1 MMERR
6 RTESTAFAATL
17 VIHACLLAGLYVAGM
32 LVGPRQIGPQYVE
45 MEIVEVPPPPPVTPP
60 PPVPEPEPEP
70 DTAPEPETAPP
81 PEPPPPRA
89 QPRVQPRTETL
100 QPPTPEPPAPGPV
113 TTSDAPAPVVRLDG
127 IAPGGIGAVPV
138 AVGTPTS
145 RKVGRGGTGTNTT
158 GGGDGQTGA
167 TGAPVVAP
175 VSIASIKKRA
185 QPLNADII
193 DTRGMY
199 TPDAKRLALEG
210 QIKVRLVVDESGRVV
225 QRRLLTKLGYGLD
238 EAAMTKA
245 AELRFEPAIDTNDKP
260 VQSVVIW
267 TFTFVMPE

>member
-1 MMERR
+1 MDRR
-6 RTESTAFAATL
+6 RTESTAFAATML
-17 VIHACLLAGLYVAGM
+17 IHAALLAALYVAGL
-32 LVGPRQIGPQYVE
+32 LVGPRQLGPEYVE
-45 MEIVEVPPPPPVTPP
+45 MEIVELPPPPTPPP

-70 DTAPEPETAPP
+70 EPEATPP
-81 PEPPPPRA
+81 PTPPPPSRV
-89 QPRVQPRTETL
+89 QPRVQPRV
-100 QPPTPEPPAPGPV
+100 QAPPTPVPPAPGPV
-113 TTSDAPAPVVRLDG
+113 TSSDAPAPVVRLDG

-138 AVGTPTS
+138 AVGTPTG

-158 GGGDGQTGA
+158 GGGDGEPGA

-175 VSIASIKKRA
+175 VSIASIKQRA

-199 TPDAKRLALEG
+199 TPDARRLAVEG

-225 QRRLLTKLGYGLD
+225 QRRLLTKLGHGLD
-238 EAAMTKA
+238 EAAMEKA
-245 AELRFEPAIDTNDKP
+245 QELRFEPAIDTNDRP

>member
-1 MMERR
+1 MDRR
-6 RTESTAFAATL
+6 RTESRAFAATL
-17 VIHACLLAGLYVAGM
+17 IIHAALLAALYVAGL
-32 LVGPRQIGPQYVE
+32 LVGPRQLGPEYVE
-45 MEIVEVPPPPPVTPP
+45 MEIVELPPPPPTPPP

-70 DTAPEPETAPP
+70 EPEAAPP
-81 PEPPPPRA
+81 PEPPPPSRV
-89 QPRVQPRTETL
+89 QPRVQPRVETPR
-100 QPPTPEPPAPGPV
+100 PPVPPAPGPV
-113 TTSDAPAPVVRLDG
+113 TSSDAPAPVVRLDG

-138 AVGTPTS
+138 AVGTPTG

-158 GGGDGQTGA
+158 GGGDGEPSA

-199 TPDAKRLALEG
+199 TPDAKRLAVEG
-210 QIKVRLVVDESGRVV
+210 QIKVRLVVDEGGRVV
-225 QRRLLTKLGYGLD
+225 QRRLLIKLGYGLD
-238 EAAMTKA
+238 EAAMEKA
-245 AELRFEPAIDTNDKP
+245 QELRFEPAIDTNDKP

>member
-1 MMERR
+1 MMDRR
-6 RTESTAFAATL
+6 RTESTAFVATV
-17 VIHACLLAGLYVAGM
+17 VIHACLLAGLYVTGL
-32 LVGPRQIGPQYVE
+32 LVGPRQLGPEYVE
-45 MEIVEVPPPPPVTPP
+45 MEIVDVPPPPPVTPP
-60 PPVPEPEPEP
+60 PPVP
-70 DTAPEPETAPP
+70 DPEPETAPEP
-81 PEPPPPRA
+81 EAAPAPEPPPPSRVQPRA
-89 QPRVQPRTETL
+89 QPRAETSR
-100 QPPTPEPPAPGPV
+100 PPTAEPPAPGPV

-127 IAPGGIGAVPV
+127 IAPGGVGAVPV

-158 GGGDGQTGA
+158 GGGDGQPGA

-210 QIKVRLVVDESGRVV
+210 QIKVRLVVDERGRVV
-225 QRRLLTKLGYGLD
+225 QRRLLTRLGYGLD
-238 EAAMTKA
+238 EAAMAKA
-245 AELRFEPAIDTNDKP
+245 EELRFEPAIDTNDEP

>member
-1 MMERR
+1 MMDRR
-6 RTESTAFAATL
+6 RTESTAFAATMI
-17 VIHACLLAGLYVAGM
+17 IHAALLAALYVVG
-32 LVGPRQIGPQYVE
+32 LIVGPRQLGPEYVE
-45 MEIVEVPPPPPVTPP
+45 MEIVEVPPPPPPTPPP

-70 DTAPEPETAPP
+70 EAAPP
-81 PEPPPPRA
+81 PEPPPSRV
-89 QPRVQPRTETL
+89 QPRVQPRAETPR
-100 QPPTPEPPAPGPV
+100 PPTPEPPAPGPV
-113 TTSDAPAPVVRLDG
+113 TSSDAPAPVVRLDG
-127 IAPGGIGAVPV
+127 IAPGGVGAVPV

-158 GGGDGQTGA
+158 GGGDGEPGA

-175 VSIASIKKRA
+175 VSIASIKTRA

-199 TPDAKRLALEG
+199 TADAKRLAIEG

-238 EAAMTKA
+238 EAAMDKA
-245 AELRFEPAIDTNDKP
+245 QELRFEPAIDTNDKP

>member
-1 MMERR
+1 MDRR
-6 RTESTAFAATL
+6 RTESTAFAATML
-17 VIHACLLAGLYVAGM
+17 IHAALLAALYVAG
-32 LVGPRQIGPQYVE
+32 LIVGPRQLGPEYVE
-45 MEIVEVPPPPPVTPP
+45 MEIVEVPPPPPPPTPPP

-70 DTAPEPETAPP
+70 EAAPP
-81 PEPPPPRA
+81 PETPP
-89 QPRVQPRTETL
+89 PRVQPRIQPRVQA
-100 QPPTPEPPAPGPV
+100 QPPTPVPPAPGPV
-113 TTSDAPAPVVRLDG
+113 TSSDAPAPVVRLDG

-138 AVGTPTS
+138 AVGTPTG

-158 GGGDGQTGA
+158 GGGDGEPGA

-199 TPDAKRLALEG
+199 TTDAKRLAIEG

-238 EAAMTKA
+238 EAAMEKA
-245 AELRFEPAIDTNDKP
+245 QELRFEPAIDTNDKP